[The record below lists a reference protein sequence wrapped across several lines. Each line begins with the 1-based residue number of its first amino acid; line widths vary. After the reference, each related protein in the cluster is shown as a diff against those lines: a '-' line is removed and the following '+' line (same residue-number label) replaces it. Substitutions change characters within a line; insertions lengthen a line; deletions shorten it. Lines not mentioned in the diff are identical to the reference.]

1 MRIPPGTIP
10 IRSSMFK
17 QYKLTDYHF
26 SLILLVCALST
37 LGIMIIGSAQRSSQT
52 RQLYGLIL
60 GVFIM
65 IVFSFIDY
73 SWMLAFSWIMY
84 IVGVVLLIAVLI
96 FGENVNNATR
106 WIRIGIQFQPSDLM
120 KILLI
125 LFFANFFTEH
135 EDTLNTFKTIMFSLV
150 LLGIP
155 LFLIYK
161 EPDLSTAIV
170 TALTFCAIIFAAG
183 LSFKIILGI
192 LIVLIP
198 GAIIFFSLILRPGQT
213 LLKEYQLS
221 RILAWLRPTEF
232 AQEAYQQQ
240 NSIIAI
246 GSGQLYGK
254 GLNNNM
260 VSSVKGGNF
269 IAEPQTDFIFAVA
282 GEELGFLGCCL
293 IILLEFLIALECL
306 RIARKAKDLSG
317 SLICC
322 GMASLIILQSFVNIS
337 VATGLMPNTGIT
349 LPFVSYGVTSL
360 LTLCMGIGIVI
371 NVGLQSRKY

>member
-1 MRIPPGTIP
+1 
-10 IRSSMFK
+10 MFK
-17 QYKLTDYHF
+17 QYKLRDYRF
-26 SLILLVCALST
+26 SLIILVISLSA
-37 LGIMIIGSAQRSSQT
+37 LGIMIIGSAQRSSQNK
-52 RQLYGLIL
+52 QLYGLIL
-60 GVFIM
+60 GIGVM
-65 IVFSFIDY
+65 IFVSLIDY
-73 SWMLAFSWIMY
+73 SWMLSFSWLMY
-84 IVGVVLLIAVLI
+84 LVGAALLVAVLI

-106 WIRIGIQFQPSDLM
+106 WIRIGVQFQPSDLV
-120 KILLI
+120 KIILI
-125 LFFANFFTEH
+125 LFFSSYFSER
-135 EDTLNTFKTIMFSLV
+135 EDNLNTFRTIITSLV
-150 LLGIP
+150 LLGVP

-170 TALTFCAIIFAAG
+170 TAMTFCAIIFAAG

-192 LIVLIP
+192 LMVLIP
-198 GAIIFFSLILRPGQT
+198 GVVIFFSVILRPGQT

-221 RILAWLRPTEF
+221 RIMAWLRPTEF
-232 AQEAYQQQ
+232 AQQAYQQQ

-293 IILLEFLIALECL
+293 IILLEFLIAVECI
-306 RIARKAKDLSG
+306 RIGRRAKDLAG

-322 GMASLIILQSFVNIS
+322 GMASLIMLQSFVNIS
-337 VATGLMPNTGIT
+337 VTTGLMPNTGIT

-360 LTLCMGIGIVI
+360 ITLCMGIGVVI

>member
-1 MRIPPGTIP
+1 
-10 IRSSMFK
+10 MFR
-17 QYKLTDYHF
+17 QYKLRDYRF
-26 SLILLVCALST
+26 SLIILVSALSA
-37 LGIMIIGSAQRSSQT
+37 LGIMIIGSAQRSSQN

-60 GVFIM
+60 GIGVM
-65 IVFSFIDY
+65 IFVSFIDY
-73 SWMLAFSWIMY
+73 SWMLSFAWLMY
-84 IVGVVLLIAVLI
+84 FVGAGLLVAVLI

-106 WIRIGIQFQPSDLM
+106 WIRIGIQFQPSDLV
-120 KILLI
+120 KIILI
-125 LFFANFFTEH
+125 LFFASYFSER
-135 EDTLNTFKTIMFSLV
+135 EDQLNTFRTIIISLI

-170 TALTFCAIIFAAG
+170 TAMSFCAIIFAAG

-192 LIVLIP
+192 LMVFIP
-198 GAIIFFSLILRPGQT
+198 GVVIFFSVILRPGQT
-213 LLKEYQLS
+213 LLKEYQLN
-221 RILAWLRPTEF
+221 RIMAWLRPTEF
-232 AQEAYQQQ
+232 AQQAYQQQ

-293 IILLEFLIALECL
+293 IILLEFLIALECV
-306 RIARKAKDLSG
+306 RIGRRAKDLAG

-322 GMASLIILQSFVNIS
+322 GMASLIMLQSFVNIS

-360 LTLCMGIGIVI
+360 ITLCMGIGIVI